1 MNYNLVTFETSFG
14 RPDQLPESTLTEIAF
29 SGRSNVGKSTL
40 INKIFNRKQLARV
53 SAVPGKTVTI
63 NFFRL
68 ENLRFA
74 DLPGYGYAKV
84 SKGSKEKWGD
94 LIETYFDGSR
104 NLGLVFQLV
113 DMRHPP
119 TRDDLQMID
128 FLIENQFPFV
138 VVLTKADKLKK
149 TERERRLAALQQE
162 IPCAGQITMIPFSA
176 QTGEGVD
183 QVRQI
188 IEEIAAE
195 DAQAGADSGE
205 APACSE

>member
-14 RPDQLPESTLTEIAF
+14 RPDQLPEATLTELAF
-29 SGRSNVGKSTL
+29 AGRSNLCKSTIL
-40 INKIFNRKQLARV
+40 IQIFNRKPLARV
-53 SAVPGKTVTI
+53 SAEPGKTATI

-84 SKGSKEKWGD
+84 SKGSKEKWGS
-94 LIETYFDGSR
+94 LIATYFDGSR

-113 DMRHPP
+113 DMRHSP
-119 TRDDLQMID
+119 TKDDLQMID

-138 VVLTKADKLKK
+138 IVLTKADKLKK

-162 IPCAGQITMIPFSA
+162 VPCADQIRMIPFSA

-183 QVRQI
+183 QVREI
-188 IEEIAAE
+188 IEEISAEDRAAE
-195 DAQAGADSGE
+195 GE
-205 APACSE
+205 E